1 MSERM
6 NEAVAREAEEAGVLE
21 DSEDTGPQSQAE
33 LPESQSESGHGEVG
47 EAESSESEMEDGE
60 EDGEDW
66 EDEEDMDSSMES
78 EPEPDPVIFQLVR
91 KGDLAGVRKI
101 LSSDRTAVHLRDGRD
116 QTLLHL
122 VVEGLGVPPVAATY
136 IKMARLLLSHGALV
150 NSRANMIFH
159 DLVAP
164 LHIACLRGREKMAEL
179 LLTNGA
185 RHDLTKDTGRDTP
198 LHTAGEVWKEQVEVV
213 KTLLR

>member
-1 MSERM
+1 MD
-6 NEAVAREAEEAGVLE
+6 EAMAREAEEAGVLE

-116 QTLLHL
+116 QTLLHF
-122 VVEGLGVPPVAATY
+122 VAEAFVPGPATR

-150 NSRANMIFH
+150 NSKSKARSLHGFIS
-159 DLVAP
+159 P
-164 LHIACLRGREKMAEL
+164 LHIALWLDIALWLGRGEMSEL

-185 RHDLTKDTGRDTP
+185 RHDLTTDDGDTP
-198 LHTAGEVWKEQVEVV
+198 LHTAGEEVEVV

>member
-6 NEAVAREAEEAGVLE
+6 NEAVAREAEEAGVPE

-150 NSRANMIFH
+150 NSKSKARSLHGFIS
-159 DLVAP
+159 P
-164 LHIACLRGREKMAEL
+164 LHIALWLGRGEMSEL

-185 RHDLTKDTGRDTP
+185 RHDLTTEDGDTP
-198 LHTAGEVWKEQVEVV
+198 LHTAGEEVEVV

>member
-1 MSERM
+1 MD
-6 NEAVAREAEEAGVLE
+6 EAVAREAEEAGVPE

-150 NSRANMIFH
+150 NSKSKARSLHGFIS
-159 DLVAP
+159 P
-164 LHIACLRGREKMAEL
+164 LHIALWLGRGEMSEL

-185 RHDLTKDTGRDTP
+185 RHDLTTDDGDTP
-198 LHTAGEVWKEQVEVV
+198 LHTAGEEVEVV

>member
-1 MSERM
+1 M
-6 NEAVAREAEEAGVLE
+6 NEAVAREAEEAGVPE

-150 NSRANMIFH
+150 NSKSKARSLHGFIS
-159 DLVAP
+159 P
-164 LHIACLRGREKMAEL
+164 LHIALWLGRGEMSEL

-185 RHDLTKDTGRDTP
+185 RHDLTTEDGDTP
-198 LHTAGEVWKEQVEVV
+198 LHTAGEEVEVV

>member
-1 MSERM
+1 MD
-6 NEAVAREAEEAGVLE
+6 EAVAREAEEAGVPE

-101 LSSDRTAVHLRDGRD
+101 LSSDRTAVHLRDGSD
-116 QTLLHL
+116 QTLTLLHL
-122 VVEGLGVPPVAATY
+122 VADGFGGLNK

-150 NSRANMIFH
+150 NSKARAGILH
-159 DLVAP
+159 GLISP
-164 LHIACLRGREKMAEL
+164 LHIALWLGRGEMSEL

-185 RHDLTKDTGRDTP
+185 RHDLTTDDGDTP
-198 LHTAGEVWKEQVEVV
+198 LHTAGEEVEVV